1 MIRTLAQA
9 LVAVMLILIVIAE
22 AQRLDDAA
30 ADKAERAAYAA
41 RQ

>member
-9 LVAVMLILIVIAE
+9 LVIVMSILILIAE

-30 ADKAERAAYAA
+30 TDHAERNAYAV